1 MAQPML
7 ADGRAHDIVPASEGE
22 LLDELR
28 RFDNEFRAAGEPR
41 IVTIYADPEADVT
54 PKLWIGLGRRTND
67 ATVAYQDGLSG
78 AQSRGPRRND
88 KREIGYEYGDGY
100 SEFHRSTL
108 VPKEDALAAAREFFQ
123 TGRRP
128 TNLDWVDAS
137 CQEKTKT
144 SLATYT
150 ARSQWVPI
158 ARHGPRTRTTA
169 LTSLAA
175 RHGRQSE

>member
-1 MAQPML
+1 MARPML
-7 ADGRAHDIVPASEGE
+7 ADGRGHDFVPASEEE

-28 RFDNEFRAAGEPR
+28 RFDREFRAERKPR

-54 PKLWIGLGRRTND
+54 PKLWIGLGRRTDD
-67 ATVAYQDGLSG
+67 ATVAYQHGLSG

-123 TGRRP
+123 TGSRP
-128 TNLDWVDAS
+128 TNLDWVDD
-137 CQEKTKT
+137 
-144 SLATYT
+144 
-150 ARSQWVPI
+150 
-158 ARHGPRTRTTA
+158 
-169 LTSLAA
+169 
-175 RHGRQSE
+175 